1 MLWRK
6 VGDDLV
12 VHRSE
17 YSKLRRLYDTIYL
30 VDAAYRDFKEGFHM
44 EALEQGVKV
53 EFKFDWYSVVRQCAP
68 EVLVVLAEDPTRE
81 TFQQFPLYAVLP
93 VSGQFILLTEWAPLT
108 IEDDDDTD
116 SVEVDVRGTLNRL
129 LTYASSLDGGKR
141 ENAMKM
147 ISTLQRILK

>member
-6 VGDDLV
+6 ADGDYI
-12 VHRSE
+12 VHRNE
-17 YSKLRRLYDTIYL
+17 YSKLRRLYDTIHL
-30 VDAAYRDFKEGFHM
+30 VDQAYRDFKEGFHM

-53 EFKFDWYSVVRQCAP
+53 EFTFDWRNVVRQCAP
-68 EVLVVLAEDPTRE
+68 DVLVILAEDPTRE

-93 VSGQFILLTEWAPLT
+93 SSGQFILLTEWAPLS
-108 IEDDDDTD
+108 IEDDDDATA
-116 SVEVDVRGTLNRL
+116 EVDVSGALNRL

>member
-6 VGDDLV
+6 VDGDLV

-17 YSKLRRLYDTIYL
+17 YQKLRRLYDTIYL

-44 EALEQGVKV
+44 EALEQGIKV
-53 EFKFDWYSVVRQCAP
+53 EFTFDWRNVVRQCAP
-68 EVLVVLAEDPTRE
+68 EVLVTLAEDPTRD
-81 TFQQFPLYAVLP
+81 TFQQFPLYAILP
-93 VSGQFILLTEWAPLT
+93 VSGQFILLTEWAPLS
-108 IEDDDDTD
+108 IEDDDDAEA
-116 SVEVDVRGTLNRL
+116 EVDVRGTLNRL